1 MEIDLFYDG
10 QFIKWNDKRLVF
22 KATSGM
28 PGHQM
33 PEKQCIPDAGPV
45 PEGLYKVYIVDHGA
59 CALKPSW
66 GIQEIPRGAKA
77 GACEPYWA
85 NWGKNRARMEP
96 ADEPT
101 KKHCAPVSR
110 GGFYLHDSVKGYSH
124 GCIEV
129 DTKIFKHLR
138 EYYTAKKKQT
148 VILQVKYIAG
158 RSTNGGTKI

>member
-28 PGHQM
+28 PGHQL

-45 PEGLYKVYIVDHGA
+45 PEGLYKVYIVDHGLAKDDGRGA

-85 NWGKNRARMEP
+85 NWGKN
-96 ADEPT
+96 
-101 KKHCAPVSR
+101 
-110 GGFYLHDSVKGYSH
+110 
-124 GCIEV
+124 
-129 DTKIFKHLR
+129 
-138 EYYTAKKKQT
+138 
-148 VILQVKYIAG
+148 
-158 RSTNGGTKI
+158 